1 MPGRWIEIN
10 ANLRKCRKI
19 AKILKQKNPKLV
31 MDLNANKFIGKAVN
45 CCPYHRLGKD
55 SIAHQHWDFYLVTH
69 IAHQHWDFCPSNP
82 SGICIKQ
89 DFLFFPWLYSTYS
102 DYVSR
107 NPYHQLEGNWAIIDL
122 ICHEIAHF
130 TGSSTHSIHGKKWLD
145 IYQKFLRQMAL
156 EVISGNYYF
165 WYTNHYKVI
174 N

>member
-1 MPGRWIEIN
+1 MPSRWIEIN
-10 ANLRKCRKI
+10 ANLGKCRKV
-19 AKILKQKNPKLV
+19 AKILKQRYPKLV
-31 MDLNANKFIGKAVN
+31 MDLNDNTITVYRKDSKL

-55 SIAHQHWDFYLVTH
+55 SIAHQHWDFCL
-69 IAHQHWDFCPSNP
+69 SNP

-130 TGSSTHSIHGKKWLD
+130 AGSSTRSIHGKKWLD

-156 EVISGNYYF
+156 EVISGNYYT

>member
-1 MPGRWIEIN
+1 MSGRWIEIN
-10 ANLRKCRKI
+10 ANLEKCRKI

-31 MDLNANKFIGKAVN
+31 MDLNNNTITVYRKDSKL
-45 CCPYHRLGKD
+45 CCPYHRLSKD
-55 SIAHQHWDFYLVTH
+55 SIAHQHWDFCL
-69 IAHQHWDFCPSNP
+69 SNP

-130 TGSSTHSIHGKKWLD
+130 AGSSTHSIHGKKWLD

-174 N
+174 NWF

>member
-31 MDLNANKFIGKAVN
+31 MDLNANTIVVYRKNSKL
-45 CCPYHRLGKD
+45 CCTYHRLSKD
-55 SIAHQHWDFYLVTH
+55 S

-130 TGSSTHSIHGKKWLD
+130 AGSSTHSIHGKKWLD

>member
-1 MPGRWIEIN
+1 MSRRWIEIS
-10 ANLRKCRKI
+10 ANLEKCRKI
-19 AKILKQKNPKLV
+19 AKILKQKNPKIV
-31 MDLNANKFIGKAVN
+31 MDLNANTIVVYRKDSKL

-55 SIAHQHWDFYLVTH
+55 SIAHQHWDFCL
-69 IAHQHWDFCPSNP
+69 SNP

-130 TGSSTHSIHGKKWLD
+130 AGSSTHSIHGKKWLD

>member
-1 MPGRWIEIN
+1 MPSRWIEIS
-10 ANLRKCRKI
+10 ANLGKCRKV
-19 AKILKQKNPKLV
+19 AKILKQKYPKLV
-31 MDLNANKFIGKAVN
+31 MDLNDNTIVVYRKGSKL
-45 CCPYHRLGKD
+45 CCPYHRLSKD
-55 SIAHQHWDFYLVTH
+55 S

-107 NPYHQLEGNWAIIDL
+107 NPYHLLEGNWAIIDL
-122 ICHEIAHF
+122 LCHEIAHF
-130 TGSSTHSIHGKKWLD
+130 AGSSTRSIHGKKWLD

-156 EVISGNYYF
+156 EVISGNYYT

>member
-1 MPGRWIEIN
+1 MPGRWTEIN
-10 ANLRKCRKI
+10 ANLGKCRKI

-31 MDLNANKFIGKAVN
+31 MDLNANTIVVYRKDSKL

-55 SIAHQHWDFYLVTH
+55 SIAHQHWDFCL
-69 IAHQHWDFCPSNP
+69 SNP

-107 NPYHQLEGNWAIIDL
+107 NPYHRLEGNLALIDL
-122 ICHEIAHF
+122 LCHEIAHF
-130 TGSSTHSIHGKKWLD
+130 AGSNTRSIHGKKWLD

-156 EVISGNYYF
+156 EVISGNYYT
-165 WYTNHYKVI
+165 WYTNHYKVL

>member
-1 MPGRWIEIN
+1 MSSRWIEIN
-10 ANLRKCRKI
+10 ANLGKCRKV
-19 AKILKQKNPKLV
+19 AKILKQRYPKLV
-31 MDLNANKFIGKAVN
+31 MDLNNNTITVYRKDSKL
-45 CCPYHRLGKD
+45 CCPYHRLSKD
-55 SIAHQHWDFYLVTH
+55 SIAHQHWDFCL
-69 IAHQHWDFCPSNP
+69 SNP

-130 TGSSTHSIHGKKWLD
+130 AGSSTHSIHGKKWLG

-156 EVISGNYYF
+156 EVISGNYYT

>member
-1 MPGRWIEIN
+1 
-10 ANLRKCRKI
+10 
-19 AKILKQKNPKLV
+19 
-31 MDLNANKFIGKAVN
+31 MDLNDNTIVVYRKGSKL

-55 SIAHQHWDFYLVTH
+55 SIAHQHWDFCL
-69 IAHQHWDFCPSNP
+69 SNP

-89 DFLFFPWLYSTYS
+89 DFLFFPFLSSTYNH
-102 DYVSR
+102 YISR
-107 NPYHQLEGNWAIIDL
+107 NPHLVWLDGNWAIIDL
-122 ICHEIAHF
+122 LCHEIAHF
-130 TGSSTHSIHGKKWLD
+130 AGSSTRSIHGKKWLD

>member
-19 AKILKQKNPKLV
+19 AKILKQKYPKLV
-31 MDLNANKFIGKAVN
+31 MDLNDNTIVVYRKDSKL
-45 CCPYHRLGKD
+45 CCPYHRLSKD
-55 SIAHQHWDFYLVTH
+55 SIAHQHWDFCL
-69 IAHQHWDFCPSNP
+69 SNP

-130 TGSSTHSIHGKKWLD
+130 AGSSTHSIHGKKWLD
-145 IYQKFLRQMAL
+145 IYQKFLRQMVL

>member
-31 MDLNANKFIGKAVN
+31 MDLNANTIVVYRKDSKL

-55 SIAHQHWDFYLVTH
+55 SIAHQHWDFCL
-69 IAHQHWDFCPSNP
+69 SNP

-89 DFLFFPWLYSTYS
+89 DFLFFPSLSSTYS
-102 DYVSR
+102 HYVSR
-107 NPYHQLEGNWAIIDL
+107 KPYSAWLEGNWALIDL
-122 ICHEIAHF
+122 LCHEIAHF
-130 TGSSTHSIHGKKWLD
+130 AGSSTRSIHGKKWLD

-156 EVISGNYYF
+156 EVISGNYYT

>member
-1 MPGRWIEIN
+1 MSNRWIEIN
-10 ANLRKCRKI
+10 ANLGKCRKI
-19 AKILKQKNPKLV
+19 TKILKQKYPKLV
-31 MDLNANKFIGKAVN
+31 MDLNDNTVVVYRKDSKL
-45 CCPYHRLGKD
+45 CCPYHRLSKD
-55 SIAHQHWDFYLVTH
+55 SIAHQHWDFCL
-69 IAHQHWDFCPSNP
+69 SNP

-130 TGSSTHSIHGKKWLD
+130 AGSSTRSIHGKKWFD

-156 EVISGNYYF
+156 EVISGNYYT

>member
-10 ANLRKCRKI
+10 ANLGKCRKI
-19 AKILKQKNPKLV
+19 AKILKQKNPKIV
-31 MDLNANKFIGKAVN
+31 MDLNANTIVVYRKGSKL

-55 SIAHQHWDFYLVTH
+55 SIAHQHWDFCL
-69 IAHQHWDFCPSNP
+69 SNP

-89 DFLFFPWLYSTYS
+89 DFLFFPSLSSTYS
-102 DYVSR
+102 HYVSR
-107 NPYHQLEGNWAIIDL
+107 KPYSAWLEGNWALIDL
-122 ICHEIAHF
+122 LCHEIAHF
-130 TGSSTHSIHGKKWLD
+130 AGSSTRSIHGKKWLD